1 MKIYH
6 NLNYRFDEGDIFG
19 NDPENAQKYWMEN
32 NKQLYDK
39 LMKMNIKVLNN
50 YALYKLKL
58 RRIYTCNETEIKLL
72 KVSMTKTK
80 KHFIY

>member
-1 MKIYH
+1 
-6 NLNYRFDEGDIFG
+6 
-19 NDPENAQKYWMEN
+19 MEN

-58 RRIYTCNETEIKLL
+58 RRIYTCYETEIKLL